1 MMSSQLIAKGH
12 AEGGPSRAEVP
23 RPSSSSI
30 TSERAPHSAA
40 STATSSISYSG
51 PIDYEQMNEEQSTTT
66 SSISCAKEE
75 RPSEGTSYEAVRK
88 K

>member
-12 AEGGPSRAEVP
+12 AEGGPSRAEAP

-40 STATSSISYSG
+40 STATSSISYS
-51 PIDYEQMNEEQSTTT
+51 
-66 SSISCAKEE
+66 
-75 RPSEGTSYEAVRK
+75 
-88 K
+88 